1 MSPTYQ
7 SECGL
12 AALIAEIDAAP
23 LATASLAE
31 KVLERACPRLN
42 SCPARRAAVQQMIQA
57 EAWVDLGLWL
67 VGWEL
72 PDWSVHSLSC
82 DESCW
87 NCTIGRRGLVI
98 NWADVA
104 DYQHESVALAVI
116 GAFVQAQLNKAQ
128 GLAQSVVAPFTR
140 VQALMAIH

>member
-1 MSPTYQ
+1 MS
-7 SECGL
+7 SEHQDEHGL
-12 AALIAEIDAAP
+12 AALMAEIEAAP
-23 LATASLAE
+23 VATAALAE
-31 KVLERACPRLN
+31 RVLHQACPRLD
-42 SCPARRAAVQQMIQA
+42 SCAAHGAVIREMIHA

-67 VGWEL
+67 IAWEL
-72 PDWSVHSLSC
+72 PDWGVHSLSC

-87 NCTIGRRGLVI
+87 NCSIGRRGLVI

-140 VQALMAIH
+140 VQARMAIH